1 MRELADL
8 IERESVAQ
16 HVKANDPDLVGGW
29 RQTMHREIAETLH
42 RIADDAHAV
51 ASRLEAEAEAARA
64 DIETAA
70 AHLRAKVL
78 AKPAAADEQPAG
90 EESAKPAARAKAADG
105 AAASK

>member
-51 ASRLEAEAEAARA
+51 ASRLESEAEAARA
-64 DIETAA
+64 DLEQANE
-70 AHLRAKVL
+70 L
-78 AKPAAADEQPAG
+78 AKPAAAEEQP
-90 EESAKPAARAKAADG
+90 KPARVKAADG